1 MPAPDQLPV
10 LIVDDQPAVVTA
22 VQVLLEIH
30 GLSTLTA
37 EGPDQA
43 LEIVRGQGPIG
54 LVIQDM
60 NFTEDTTSGEEG
72 IRLFRAMREID
83 ADLPVLLFTAWGSV
97 ETAVQMVKEGA
108 SDYLTKPWDD
118 ERLVERVQGLL
129 QMRARHLAVAQ
140 GSGLAARQAL
150 GERFDLCGLIYES
163 GAMHDVV
170 SLAVRVAAADV
181 PVLITGP
188 NGVGKEKIAEIIQA
202 NSGRRKKPFVRVNA
216 GALPE
221 TLIESELFGHEAG
234 AYTGANKKR
243 TGRFEAAD
251 HGTLFLDEIGNLPLS
266 GQTKLLRVLQTG
278 AFERVGSSVTRTV
291 DVRLISATNA
301 DLPRSIADGTFR
313 QDLYFRL
320 NVIEIKVPP
329 LVYRTEDIEPL
340 ARHFLRQHFA
350 SGVGGPGD
358 TPPTLGEDARRALL
372 DHDWP
377 GNVRELTN
385 CMQRALLLHQGGV
398 IRAGDLGLE
407 TGRIPENNPARWRPS
422 GRLAPAP
429 PPSAGA
435 SSSDDPE
442 RAQIEA
448 ALQEAGGIV
457 ARAAAALGLSR
468 QALYRR
474 MERHGIVIE
483 RRTRGS

>member
-1 MPAPDQLPV
+1 MTDLLPV
-10 LIVDDQPAVVTA
+10 LIVDDQAAVVA
-22 VQVLLEIH
+22 ALQVLLEIH
-30 GLSTLTA
+30 NIPTLTA
-37 EGPDQA
+37 EGPEEA
-43 LEIVRGQGPIG
+43 LKIAREEGPLG

-72 IRLFRAMREID
+72 IRLFRALKQVD
-83 ADLPVLLFTAWGSV
+83 AGVPILLFTAWGSV

-118 ERLVERVQGLL
+118 QQLVERVQSLL
-129 QMRARHLAVAQ
+129 QMRGRHLAAA
-140 GSGLAARQAL
+140 GGHGTSARRALA
-150 GERFDLCGLIYES
+150 ERFDLCGLIYES
-163 GAMHDVV
+163 EAMHEVV

-188 NGVGKEKIAEIIQA
+188 NGVGKEKIAEIVQA
-202 NSGRRKKPFVRVNA
+202 NSGRRAGAFVRVNA

-251 HGTLFLDEIGNLPLS
+251 KGTLFLDEIGNLPLS

-301 DLPRSIADGTFR
+301 NLPQSISEGRFR

-329 LVYRTEDIEPL
+329 LAYRVDDIEPL
-340 ARHFLRQHFA
+340 ARHFLTTLNP
-350 SGVGGPGD
+350 PGARI
-358 TPPTLGEDARRALL
+358 PTLSEDGRQALL
-372 DHDWP
+372 RHDWP
-377 GNVRELTN
+377 GNVRELVN
-385 CMQRALLLHQGGV
+385 CMQRAILLHQGGV
-398 IRAGDLGLE
+398 IRACDLALE
-407 TGRIPENNPARWRPS
+407 AGRIPDAHAGWRPPP
-422 GRLAPAP
+422 GPAP
-429 PPSAGA
+429 QPPSAPP
-435 SSSDDPE
+435 SSDPE

-448 ALQEAGGIV
+448 ALAEAGGVV

-474 MERHGIVIE
+474 MDRHGIVIE